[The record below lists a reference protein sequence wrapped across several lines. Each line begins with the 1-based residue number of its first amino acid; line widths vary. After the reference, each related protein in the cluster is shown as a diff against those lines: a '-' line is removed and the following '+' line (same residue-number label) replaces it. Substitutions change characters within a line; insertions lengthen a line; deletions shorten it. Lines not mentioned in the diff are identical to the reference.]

1 MAETKYKRGKEI
13 FSQLEKQLEYR
24 EGVPE
29 YQLKYAQYI
38 IGECEFRG
46 YDSCIE
52 KETMYKYLEM
62 AEKGNKRIVVRP
74 DDDFLPGGGREHQC
88 DGWTYHPVLID
99 NNVYT
104 DEEEYWCTGGN
115 TGKLPTRITPS
126 RINSLLDDEIFVFG
140 SNMQGMH
147 AGGAARIAMAKFGAE
162 WGNGEGLQGQCY
174 ALPTM
179 EGVDSV
185 KSAIERF
192 TKYAEEHDEYI
203 FYVTPVGCGIAG
215 YQPEEVAHFFDKAAE
230 LDNVYLPIS
239 FWKVLLNVQN

>member
-1 MAETKYKRGKEI
+1 M
-13 FSQLEKQLEYR
+13 
-24 EGVPE
+24 PE

-46 YDSCIE
+46 YESCIE

-62 AEKGNKRIVVRP
+62 AEKSNKRIVVRP

-104 DEEEYWCTGGN
+104 EEEYWCTGGN

-140 SNMQGMH
+140 SNMQEYMQVVQLVLLWISLVQSG
-147 AGGAARIAMAKFGAE
+147 RMAKVFK
-162 WGNGEGLQGQCY
+162 GQCY
-174 ALPTM
+174 ALPPW
-179 EGVDSV
+179 
-185 KSAIERF
+185 K
-192 TKYAEEHDEYI
+192 
-203 FYVTPVGCGIAG
+203 
-215 YQPEEVAHFFDKAAE
+215 E
-230 LDNVYLPIS
+230 LII
-239 FWKVLLNVQN
+239 